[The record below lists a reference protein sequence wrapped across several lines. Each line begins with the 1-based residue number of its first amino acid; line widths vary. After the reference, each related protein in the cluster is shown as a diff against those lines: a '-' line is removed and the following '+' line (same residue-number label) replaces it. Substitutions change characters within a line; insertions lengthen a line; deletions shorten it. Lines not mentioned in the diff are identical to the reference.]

1 MDTATLL
8 STNALLSAAAALVM
22 FVAWRTRKT
31 YPGFGFWTVGVA
43 CLALGAAMLVP
54 GALPKVWYVA
64 VMRNGLLLG
73 GLVLLLRGMVIF
85 RGLKVSYR
93 WEALF
98 ALGFLGVF
106 GYFSLDPAQ
115 LDTRILIYCTLAGIL
130 SLTTAALTLRLR
142 PKYFGSNDVMLSVWL
157 VVYGVLSFVRIGHQ
171 FIDPNTST
179 AFEALKGFGSF
190 YALAQ
195 ILTVQLVTLT
205 LISMNSQRIE
215 HEYAESEAHLRE
227 SEAQLRALGDNLP
240 EGFVYQFELR
250 DGRRAFRYIS
260 AGVEKMLG
268 LHAADLM
275 GDAEPLC
282 ALMAP
287 DSYAQYREDEA
298 RSMRDQTQY
307 SGLLQFHLA
316 DGRQVWLHVRSAPLP
331 SPKGETVWVG
341 VDVTKLKEAEA
352 ELARHRNHLE
362 AMVEERTAA
371 LTDAK
376 RAAESASLAKG
387 SFLANM
393 SHEIRTPMNAILGLS
408 GLLRRKPQEPDTA
421 EKLVKIEAAGKH
433 LLGIINDILD
443 FSKIEA
449 GKIKLSEEPVDVRV
463 LAVNVCSMVAES
475 AKAKGI
481 QLRTEVDFLPQQLL
495 GDLTRLTQTLLNL
508 VSNAVKFTETGSVTI
523 RTLRQ
528 HEDDESISIRFE
540 VIDTGIGIS
549 REALGRLFTPFEQ
562 ADTSTVRS
570 YGGTGL
576 GLAIARR
583 LAQLMGGDA
592 GVESVLGEGSIFW
605 FTASLKKAS
614 QACDEPDLAPQSEV
628 VAQLQEKFAGAR
640 ILLAEDNEINQLVA
654 QEILEDAGLV
664 CDLAENG
671 EVAVTMV
678 RSAPVGTYA
687 LILMDMQMPRMDGV
701 TATRIIRQLDGG
713 QRIPVVALTANAFVE
728 DEARCRE
735 AGMND
740 FVSKPVDPDRLYQA
754 LLKWLGSQA
763 GP

>member
-1 MDTATLL
+1 
-8 STNALLSAAAALVM
+8 
-22 FVAWRTRKT
+22 
-31 YPGFGFWTVGVA
+31 
-43 CLALGAAMLVP
+43 
-54 GALPKVWYVA
+54 
-64 VMRNGLLLG
+64 
-73 GLVLLLRGMVIF
+73 
-85 RGLKVSYR
+85 
-93 WEALF
+93 
-98 ALGFLGVF
+98 
-106 GYFSLDPAQ
+106 
-115 LDTRILIYCTLAGIL
+115 
-130 SLTTAALTLRLR
+130 
-142 PKYFGSNDVMLSVWL
+142 
-157 VVYGVLSFVRIGHQ
+157 
-171 FIDPNTST
+171 
-179 AFEALKGFGSF
+179 
-190 YALAQ
+190 
-195 ILTVQLVTLT
+195 
-205 LISMNSQRIE
+205 
-215 HEYAESEAHLRE
+215 
-227 SEAQLRALGDNLP
+227 
-240 EGFVYQFELR
+240 
-250 DGRRAFRYIS
+250 
-260 AGVEKMLG
+260 MLG

-408 GLLRRKPQEPDTA
+408 GLLHRKPQEPDTA

-449 GKIKLSEEPVDVRV
+449 GKIKLSEELVDVRV

-495 GDLTRLTQTLLNL
+495 GDLTRLPQTLLNL

-528 HEDDESISIRFE
+528 HEDDDSILIRFE

-592 GVESVLGEGSIFW
+592 GVESVLGEGSTFW

-614 QACDEPDLAPQSEV
+614 QACDEADLAPQSEV
-628 VAQLQEKFAGAR
+628 VAQLQQKFAGAR

-678 RSAPVGTYA
+678 RSAPAGTYA